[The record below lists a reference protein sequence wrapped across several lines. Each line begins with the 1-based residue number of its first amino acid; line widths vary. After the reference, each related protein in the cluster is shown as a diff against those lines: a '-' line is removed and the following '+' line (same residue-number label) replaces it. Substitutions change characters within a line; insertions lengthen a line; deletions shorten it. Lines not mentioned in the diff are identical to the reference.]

1 MKKIYIAPSTQ
12 AVDFA
17 PMQIL
22 AASIEVNTDT
32 SNAVDPSTS
41 FSTEKGWSAESWT
54 ATDED

>member
-1 MKKIYIAPSTQ
+1 MKKTYIAPSAQ
-12 AVDFA
+12 AVNFA

-41 FSTEKGWSAESWT
+41 FSQGRGWSADSWT